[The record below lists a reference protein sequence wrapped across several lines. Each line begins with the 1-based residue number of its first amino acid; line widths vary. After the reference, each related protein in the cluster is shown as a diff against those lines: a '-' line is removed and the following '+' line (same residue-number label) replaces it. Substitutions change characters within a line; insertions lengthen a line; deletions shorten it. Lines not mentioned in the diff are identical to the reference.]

1 MIADDLGDEKRTGT
15 LNGVGAGL
23 AHRLTGLHVPRNVG
37 HRQVSHGD
45 LCDRDVGL
53 GAVAATYRHA
63 GEHTMVPAAE
73 QVQHASGV
81 GVIDRLPQNLV
92 VDDHHGVGAKDHV
105 VLRHVDGL
113 GLGDRQTADQLFRRL
128 ARLHRFVDV
137 CGLDDRVDA
146 NGCEKILASRRCRCQ
161 DKSRA
166 LDEGRFWHDES
177 VCPLQVTTGTRRPH
191 RRKIEKRPRFGHT
204 TSMSLITTSI
214 DGSVATLTLNDPD
227 RRNAMT
233 LDMCAEVEAALDEIE
248 ANPAVKALV
257 VTGAGRAFCAGADLT
272 HLGDSAEE
280 GLLAIYEGFLRVGR
294 SPLPTI
300 AAVNGAAVGAGMNLA
315 LICDV
320 RLAGESARFDD
331 RFLQIGIHPGGGH
344 TWMFQNIAGPQATAA
359 AVLFSEVLD
368 GKEAERV
375 GLAYRCVPDDQLL
388 AAAAEMAGRTA
399 DVPKELVLR
408 TKRSIHD
415 VRAMTSQQ
423 GAMLYELGPQA
434 HSTRQPAFKEKI
446 AALKAKVS
454 SKK

>member
-1 MIADDLGDEKRTGT
+1 M
-15 LNGVGAGL
+15 
-23 AHRLTGLHVPRNVG
+23 
-37 HRQVSHGD
+37 
-45 LCDRDVGL
+45 
-53 GAVAATYRHA
+53 
-63 GEHTMVPAAE
+63 
-73 QVQHASGV
+73 
-81 GVIDRLPQNLV
+81 
-92 VDDHHGVGAKDHV
+92 
-105 VLRHVDGL
+105 
-113 GLGDRQTADQLFRRL
+113 RL
-128 ARLHRFVDV
+128 ARQIED
-137 CGLDDRVDA
+137 
-146 NGCEKILASRRCRCQ
+146 
-161 DKSRA
+161 
-166 LDEGRFWHDES
+166 GR
-177 VCPLQVTTGTRRPH
+177 PIGQTTPM
-191 RRKIEKRPRFGHT
+191 P
-204 TSMSLITTSI
+204 LITMTV

-233 LDMCAEVEAALDEIE
+233 LDMCGEVEIALDEVE
-248 ANPAVKALV
+248 GNPEVKALV

-280 GLLAIYEGFLRVGR
+280 GLLAIYEGFLRIGR

-331 RFLQIGIHPGGGH
+331 RFLQISIHPGGGH
-344 TWMFQNIAGPQATAA
+344 TWMFQNIAGPQAAA
-359 AVLFSEVLD
+359 AAILFSEVMD

-375 GLAYRCVPDDQLL
+375 GLAHRCVPDDQLL

-399 DVPKELVLR
+399 DVPRELVLR
-408 TKRSIHD
+408 TKRSMHD